1 MGWSMQRPPGLTFHN
16 AAASFKG
23 YTLVTPIG
31 GDSTLLIDMQGR
43 VVHRWLFNDVRPEYA
58 YLLENGSLL
67 YRSLPKTGSA
77 PFKPASEDDPPMP
90 LHERART
97 LPSNYLYLREADWS
111 GKTLWQ
117 YEHPLLH
124 HDFHKTSADT
134 YLLTR
139 FVQMEKA
146 ASDRVRGDMRAK
158 RGHHP
163 LLTDEYVEVNAAGEE
178 LWSVRLDAVLDPK
191 LDPIEPLE
199 RRIEWTHTNS
209 ICTDAAN
216 ERVLFS
222 CKNIN
227 RVGIIDKTTHKLVWR
242 FGHPIT
248 SGQHHARWL
257 PNGNI
262 HIFDNGLRREG
273 LPFSRVIEVNPL
285 TDEIVWQYQ
294 SNPPFSFFSPNVS
307 SADRLPNGNTLVCEG
322 LSGRVFEVS
331 QGGELVWEWNNPF
344 SNTIRGT
351 QITQMLWRAH
361 RYPPSHAALQG
372 HEGELDYRQHLSLNR
387 MYGLVRD

>member
-1 MGWSMQRPPGLTFHN
+1 MGWSMHRPPGVTFHN

-23 YTLVTPIG
+23 YTLLTPIG

-43 VVHRWLFNDVRPEYA
+43 VVHRWLFSDVRPEYA
-58 YLLENGSLL
+58 YLLDNGNLL
-67 YRSLPKTGSA
+67 YRSLPKVSAA

-90 LHERART
+90 LQERART
-97 LPSNYLYLREADWS
+97 LPSNYLYLREADWQ
-111 GKTLWQ
+111 GNTVWQ
-117 YEHPLLH
+117 YEHPLMH
-124 HDFHKTSADT
+124 HDFHKTVDNT
-134 YLLTR
+134 YLVSR
-139 FVQMEKA
+139 FVQMEKS

-178 LWSVRLDAVLDPK
+178 IWSVRLDAVLDPK
-191 LDPIEPLE
+191 LDPIGPLE
-199 RRIEWTHTNS
+199 RRIEWTHTNA
-209 ICTDAAN
+209 ICTDDAN
-216 ERVLFS
+216 ARVLFS

-227 RVGIIDKTTHKLVWR
+227 RVGIIDKATRTLTWR
-242 FGHPIT
+242 FGHPVT

-273 LPFSRVIEVNPL
+273 LPYSRVIEVNPS
-285 TDEIVWQYQ
+285 TNEIVWQYQ

-307 SADRLPNGNTLVCEG
+307 SADRLANGNTLICEG
-322 LSGRVFEVS
+322 LSGRVFEVN
-331 QGGELVWEWNNPF
+331 QGGELVWEWNSPF

-351 QITQMLWRAH
+351 QISQMLWRAH
-361 RYPPSHAALQG
+361 RYSPSHPALLG
-372 HEGELDYRQHLSLNR
+372 HAHELDFRLHMSLNR